1 MTSPGH
7 FFYPRKLIYQDQE
20 GSSTPVKPVLP
31 LRQVNVLT
39 IYTESNH
46 EYILSD
52 LTVVVYIA
60 DWLHLNIFL
69 HAEDA
74 LSRTRRFLNTWKT
87 GLPLRQVNVPAI
99 YWYWWRRRTAGHANH
114 SQSFNP
120 NDYRVQ
126 IRKEP
131 AVNRARWSHSQSK
144 DDMFGDDVTRSLQG
158 RPVKYNFG
166 AKFPTDRNQTLT
178 LYEAD
183 VTNET
188 TRKIWFWS
196 LAKLPTQ
203 RSYRIG

>member
-1 MTSPGH
+1 MREQKVFSSCVNSVILYTKLVRVTTRTTVIINSQKSSFVLESLTQERYLHVTKSQHKRRSRFNDHNFIPYIDVSQSQCQTSACIS
-7 FFYPRKLIYQDQE
+7 LIWE
-20 GSSTPVKPVLP
+20 
-31 LRQVNVLT
+31 
-39 IYTESNH
+39 
-46 EYILSD
+46 
-52 LTVVVYIA
+52 
-60 DWLHLNIFL
+60 
-69 HAEDA
+69 
-74 LSRTRRFLNTWKT
+74 
-87 GLPLRQVNVPAI
+87 
-99 YWYWWRRRTAGHANH
+99 YWWRRRTAGHANH

-144 DDMFGDDVTRSLQG
+144 DDMFGDNVTRSLQG

-203 RSYRIG
+203 RSYTIG